1 MKNVL
6 CIMNEVTHYNVDMLN
21 KLAQNNNLTVVFL
34 KTKNDYGFLA
44 HKNDKYGDL
53 HFRHFTTKNLTDKIR
68 LFKLVVFK
76 KYDIYLSWGYFPY
89 VKIFL
94 TLIQYFRC
102 KNRFVFC
109 DSFPQSP
116 GLIGNAKN
124 FARRQV
130 LNLFS
135 SYLVSGKQA
144 RDEALQTGLDSSKI
158 KIFCYHSDLPP
169 TNLDIPDSAAFE
181 KSKGVLTVFV
191 SSQLVE
197 RKGLD
202 TLLKALVKLDARKY
216 NCVIEGVGPLQS
228 HLQQLVSEFRL
239 EKVVMFIGYSDLGL
253 HYRNILESDVI
264 CVPSKYDPWSIVVD
278 EGLAFGKVVV
288 ASSKVGC
295 AAHLIEDGH
304 NGFIFE
310 ADNANCLAEKLDS
323 LYDDKYAFEEIE
335 KNAFYTRSK
344 FTEEFLETC
353 EDLFG

>member
-1 MKNVL
+1 MKDIL
-6 CIMNEVTHYNVDMLN
+6 CVMNEVTHYNVDMLN
-21 KLAQNNNLTVVFL
+21 KLAKNNNLTVVFL

-53 HFRHFTTKNLTDKIR
+53 YFNHFTIKTGTDAIR
-68 LFKLVVFK
+68 LFKLVIFK
-76 KYDIYLSWGYFPY
+76 KYDVYLSWGYFPY

-102 KNRFVFC
+102 KNRLVFC
-109 DSFPQSP
+109 DSFPQKP
-116 GLIGNAKN
+116 GVIGKTKN

-130 LNLFS
+130 LKLFS
-135 SYLVSGKQA
+135 NYLVSGKQA
-144 RDEALQTGLDSSKI
+144 RDEALQTGLDPSKI

-169 TNLDIPDSAAFE
+169 TNINFPVSAAFE

-202 TLLKALVKLDARKY
+202 TLLKALAKLNAGRYK
-216 NCVIEGVGPLQS
+216 CVIEGVGPLQS
-228 HLQQLVSEFRL
+228 HLQQMVSELRL
-239 EKVVMFIGYSDLGL
+239 GKVVKFIGYSDLGL
-253 HYRNILESDVI
+253 HYKNILEADVI

-278 EGLAFGKVVV
+278 EGLALGKVVV

-295 AAHLIEDGH
+295 AAHLIQDGY

-310 ADNANCLAEKLDS
+310 ADNANCLADKLDN
-323 LYDDKYAFEEIE
+323 LYDDKCAFEEIE
-335 KNAFYTRSK
+335 KNAIYTRRK
-344 FTEEFLETC
+344 FTEDFLETC